1 MTEYVWRRLGDR
13 PQGVAHAL
21 FPSRRGGLSLVSG
34 CGRQPGYFDGW
45 VNDPAARH
53 CKQCQAS
60 LRVDA
65 EYREMAERSGG
76 AS

>member
-1 MTEYVWRRLGDR
+1 MSEYVWCRLGDR

-21 FPSRRGGLSLVSG
+21 FPSRKFGVSLNSA

-45 VNDPAARH
+45 VQDSSARH

-60 LRVDA
+60 PRVDA
-65 EYREMAERSGG
+65 EFRDLA
-76 AS
+76 AVKP